1 VGLSA
6 FGRARLAK
14 SAGRT
19 QKNPRLRVK
28 LAFLLPSASLGLPAA
43 SVPEASA
50 PAASASVAAAFHL
63 ATGGFVD
70 AEADP
75 RSSPSRLFVPTRAMG
90 ERKRPTA
97 RHRIG
102 TCSFAFTFEG
112 DKIPVLI

>member
-1 VGLSA
+1 
-6 FGRARLAK
+6 
-14 SAGRT
+14 
-19 QKNPRLRVK
+19 
-28 LAFLLPSASLGLPAA
+28 
-43 SVPEASA
+43 
-50 PAASASVAAAFHL
+50 L

-112 DKIPVLI
+112 DKIPVLIWGTVLCDTMVIFLESQTVNLAAPVTGILR